1 MIDLNQIADACRKT
15 ALRRGKIN
23 ERLSHWEA
31 AVSLRCEL
39 DEYTNSSEHVLSEHL
54 PEYTEAQE
62 ELADIIIVCL
72 TDLSRRKVD
81 IEALI
86 KAKLTFNQ
94 NRE

>member
-31 AVSLRCEL
+31 AVS
-39 DEYTNSSEHVLSEHL
+39 EHVLSEHL
-54 PEYTEAQE
+54 PEYTDAQE
-62 ELADIIIVCL
+62 ELADILIVCL
-72 TDLSRRKVD
+72 TELSRRKVD